1 VIRISSDKKLQAD
14 GFLTPFGSAA
24 VHVMLADQGNFGQVG
39 VGRNQS
45 ALGVEKAK
53 VLQVLDRVKKV
64 VKCHI
69 VKLR

>member
-1 VIRISSDKKLQAD
+1 
-14 GFLTPFGSAA
+14 
-24 VHVMLADQGNFGQVG
+24 